1 MAGDNDDT
9 EKSED
14 PTQKKLDDALK
25 RGDVAKS
32 QEVNTWFVIAAA
44 TLVLI
49 AFSGDMSR
57 SLTTMM
63 RGLLANAHSIPAD
76 GRGLMKLTDKIGVE
90 ILAAVAIPFLLLALA
105 AVAGSLVQHRFVW
118 SAEQL
123 KPKFSKVSPIA
134 GLGRLFSKQA
144 LGNFVKGL
152 LKLALVGGV
161 MTGLLWPQ
169 YHRLEDAITTDM
181 AGVLALTKAL
191 AVQVMGVVVAILA
204 IIAAADFL
212 FQYRQWHEK
221 QKMSFQ
227 EMKEEFKQT
236 EGDPVIKGKLRQ
248 LRMARMRKR
257 MMSNVPKASVVI
269 TNPTHFAVALQ
280 YEKGMNAPLCLA
292 KGADAIAMKIREMAT
307 LHGIPIVEN
316 PPLARALHATVE
328 IDEEVPPEHYKAVA
342 EVIGYIM
349 RMKQGL
355 RR

>member
-1 MAGDNDDT
+1 M
-9 EKSED
+9 
-14 PTQKKLDDALK
+14 
-25 RGDVAKS
+25 
-32 QEVNTWFVIAAA
+32 
-44 TLVLI
+44 
-49 AFSGDMSR
+49 
-57 SLTTMM
+57 
-63 RGLLANAHSIPAD
+63 
-76 GRGLMKLTDKIGVE
+76 
-90 ILAAVAIPFLLLALA
+90 
-105 AVAGSLVQHRFVW
+105 AGSLVQHRFVW

-248 LRMARMRKR
+248 LRMARMRK
-257 MMSNVPKASVVI
+257 
-269 TNPTHFAVALQ
+269 HFS
-280 YEKGMNAPLCLA
+280 
-292 KGADAIAMKIREMAT
+292 RS
-307 LHGIPIVEN
+307 
-316 PPLARALHATVE
+316 
-328 IDEEVPPEHYKAVA
+328 
-342 EVIGYIM
+342 
-349 RMKQGL
+349 
-355 RR
+355 